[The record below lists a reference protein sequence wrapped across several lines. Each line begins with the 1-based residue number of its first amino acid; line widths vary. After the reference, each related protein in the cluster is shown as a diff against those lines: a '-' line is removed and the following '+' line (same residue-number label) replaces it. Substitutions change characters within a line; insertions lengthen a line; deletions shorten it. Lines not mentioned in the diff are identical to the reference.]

1 MGCLEYGM
9 TSILLTNW
17 IAANCSFEAGTSPKD
32 EHHDHAGRHAGGAG
46 VYV

>member
-1 MGCLEYGM
+1 MGYLEYGM

-17 IAANCSFEAGTSPKD
+17 IAAGTSPKD
-32 EHHDHAGRHAGGAG
+32 EHQDHAGRHAGGAG